1 MDAQDVEQSVLH
13 LAYIMST
20 SPDISNKDQSEI
32 EATKKNWITNA
43 NNQHRHLY
51 ENISGTL
58 EKSCRELKGAFINA
72 ILEHDLEDTFQKAEI
87 KDSISALNNA
97 FFTDGVYINVPENIK
112 LEKPLYCLFIAI
124 STQCSHGLRNIIEL
138 SEQADCEMI
147 FHHYSEKGIDYFSH
161 QQTQLRLL
169 NKAKLN
175 MLSLHEVA
183 DGHHIER
190 ILSEQAEDSELNFSS
205 ISVICYD

>member
-51 ENISGTL
+51 EYISGTL

-72 ILEHDLEDTFQKAEI
+72 ILEHDLEDDKSVKEMWP
-87 KDSISALNNA
+87 KLNKQR
-97 FFTDGVYINVPENIK
+97 GIN
-112 LEKPLYCLFIAI
+112 F
-124 STQCSHGLRNIIEL
+124 IIENTESL
-138 SEQADCEMI
+138 IGLLKYITSTKVDDNQFFEYLHDCIAKYSQQMASKGEDDLI
-147 FHHYSEKGIDYFSH
+147 LNRTILISKLYLLLHYSIDVL
-161 QQTQLRLL
+161 QT
-169 NKAKLN
+169 
-175 MLSLHEVA
+175 
-183 DGHHIER
+183 IE
-190 ILSEQAEDSELNFSS
+190 
-205 ISVICYD
+205 